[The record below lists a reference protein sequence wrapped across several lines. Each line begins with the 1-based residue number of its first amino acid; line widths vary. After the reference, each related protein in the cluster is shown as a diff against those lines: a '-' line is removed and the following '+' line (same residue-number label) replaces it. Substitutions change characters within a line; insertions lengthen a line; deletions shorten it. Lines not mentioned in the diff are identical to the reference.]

1 MGWRTV
7 VVSKSSKL
15 DLRLGYMVVRDSEK
29 SIRVHIS
36 EISVLIIENTA
47 SSITTALLNELTKQK
62 IKVIFCDEKQNPTSE
77 LIPHYGCHDCSL
89 KLKRQ
94 IDWLPIN
101 KQLVWTSIV
110 AEKIRKQADNLK
122 YFNLPESDMLYQY
135 IEELELNDETNREGH
150 AAKVY
155 FNALFGK
162 SFSRSNDC
170 NINSALNYGYSIIL
184 SCINR
189 EIVCNGYLTQLGLFH
204 DNMFN
209 QFNLGC
215 DMMEPFRP
223 IIDRFVKKLDPDKF
237 EPEEKRKILTLLSE
251 EFIIDGRKQ
260 TLLNTMKIYSK
271 SVFDA
276 IEQGDASCIRFYK
289 YEL

>member
-1 MGWRTV
+1 
-7 VVSKSSKL
+7 
-15 DLRLGYMVVRDSEK
+15 MVVRDSEK

-47 SSITTALLNELTKQK
+47 SSITTALMNELIKQK

-77 LIPHYGCHDCSL
+77 LMSLYGCHDCSI

-94 IDWLPIN
+94 MQWNTIN
-101 KQLVWTSIV
+101 KQLVWTVIV
-110 AEKIRKQADNLK
+110 AEKIRKQADNLRF
-122 YFNLPESDMLYQY
+122 FNLPEADMLYRY

-162 SFSRSNDC
+162 AFSRSDDC
-170 NINSALNYGYSIIL
+170 PVNSALNYGYSIIL

-189 EIVCNGYLTQLGLFH
+189 EIVSNGYLTQLGLFH

-223 IIDRFVKKLDPDKF
+223 IVDRFIKIMNPVKF
-237 EPEEKRKILTLLSE
+237 ETEEKRKILELLSQ
-251 EFIIDGRKQ
+251 EFIIDERKQ

-276 IEQGDASCIRFYK
+276 IEQGDTSCIRFYK